1 MRFKSCNWI
10 THGITFETTHM
21 EMCCMR
27 SHAGGGNLFV
37 KNPYNGELMDWDKF
51 FELKKK
57 FIEEDEFDKGSRIL
71 LNFAHTFG
79 HALESVSDYAAPHGS
94 AVAIGMMIANE
105 ISVQRGFLSKEY
117 ANRIKNVCNKILKN
131 ISIESQWGDIDNF
144 IKAIRK
150 DKKQINESNKYFQEE
165 KKKV

>member
-57 FIEEDEFDKGSRIL
+57 FIEGRFSDDTNNSL
-71 LNFAHTFG
+71 LTH
-79 HALESVSDYAAPHGS
+79 S
-94 AVAIGMMIANE
+94 
-105 ISVQRGFLSKEY
+105 
-117 ANRIKNVCNKILKN
+117 KIL
-131 ISIESQWGDIDNF
+131 SILTIGLIVIADVFIVLRIMTRKTAIKTDIIMF
-144 IKAIRK
+144 CP
-150 DKKQINESNKYFQEE
+150 
-165 KKKV
+165 